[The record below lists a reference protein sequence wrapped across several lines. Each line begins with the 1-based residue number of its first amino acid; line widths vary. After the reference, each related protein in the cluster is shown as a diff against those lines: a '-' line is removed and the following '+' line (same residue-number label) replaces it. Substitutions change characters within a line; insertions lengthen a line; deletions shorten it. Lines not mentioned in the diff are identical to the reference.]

1 MSDSRREFIKKAT
14 LLTGAAGIFNV
25 LPSSIQKAMA
35 IDAAPG
41 STYMDAEHVV
51 FLMQEN
57 RSFDHCFGTLKGV
70 RGFNDPRAI
79 RLANQ
84 NPVWLQ
90 SNAEGKTYAPFRLNL
105 KDTNA
110 TWMNSLPHSW
120 ENQVDASNGG
130 KHDRWLDSKKSG
142 NKRFAEMP
150 LTMGYYNR
158 EDLPYYYALADAFTV
173 CDQHFCSSLTGTSPN
188 RLFFLSGTIRE
199 QQNEE
204 SPAHLWND
212 QIDHKDLHWT
222 TFPERLEELGIS
234 WKTYQNELSIPVGFE
249 GEEEEWLANFTDND
263 LEFFKQFN
271 VRLHPEHLDF
281 MEKYALK
288 LKEEI
293 TLLQTKIKKNASD
306 KGLADQLQKKEEKLL
321 KVKADQQIW
330 NKTKFEQ
337 LSAQEKSIHQ
347 KAFVTNSGDPD
358 YHQLVDLSYDDNGT
372 QRTMKVP
379 KGDVL
384 HQFRQDVEE
393 GKLPTVS
400 WLVPPCNFSDHP
412 GAPWYGAWY
421 ISEVMDILTK
431 NEEVWKKTIFILTY
445 DENDGY
451 FDHIPPFLPPHTD
464 KPETGKAS
472 NGIDTRVEHVSM
484 EQEMA
489 GTMKEKR
496 ESAVGLGFRVPMVVV
511 SPWTKGGW
519 VNSEVFDHT
528 SNLQFLEHLLSAKTG
543 KKVLQPQI
551 SDWRR
556 TVTGNLTS
564 VFRTA
569 DQASSPYPDPIAK
582 QAFMQGIYNAKF
594 KALPAGFH
602 AFSNEEIAQAKTH
615 TLPSGFLPVQEKGVK
630 PSSALPYQLYVSAN
644 YDAAIKG
651 IKLDFESRDQV
662 FGSQTAGA
670 PFTLYLPGKTVQK
683 EKDGHL
689 RWGHMHSRN
698 YAVKSR
704 DHISDLLPLDI
715 FEDANYHIQVYGPNG
730 YFREFKGNSAD
741 PEIQLSCEYQQDRI
755 NIRKLSGNVELK
767 LFNLN
772 PRKTYEVTVI
782 DHAYG
787 TKPKNIRLTGK
798 GKAAIV
804 DLTSSYGWYDFSVF
818 VKGNS
823 SYEHRFAG
831 RVETGKPSYTDPFM
845 GRALD
850 STYDL

>member
-1 MSDSRREFIKKAT
+1 MIDSRREFIKKAT
-14 LLTGAAGIFNV
+14 LLTGAAGIFNA
-25 LPSSIQKAMA
+25 LPASIQKAMA

-79 RLANQ
+79 RLDNQ

-130 KHDRWLDSKKSG
+130 KHDGWLDSKKSG
-142 NKRFAEMP
+142 NKDFAAMP

-173 CDQHFCSSLTGTSPN
+173 CDQHFCSALTGTSPN

-199 QQNEE
+199 QQNEG

-249 GEEEEWLANFTDND
+249 GEEDDWLANFTDND

-271 VRLHPEHLDF
+271 VRLHPKHLDF
-281 MEKYALK
+281 MEKYALQ
-288 LKEEI
+288 LPEEI
-293 TLLQTKIKKNASD
+293 LLLKQKIKKNAAD
-306 KGLADQLQKKEEKLL
+306 KDLKKELQKKEEQLL
-321 KVKADQQIW
+321 KIKADQQIW
-330 NKTKFEQ
+330 NKAKFET
-337 LSAQEKSIHQ
+337 LSAREKSIHQ

-358 YHQLVDLSYDDNGT
+358 YHELVDMSYDDNGK

-384 HQFRQDVEE
+384 HQFRQDVEG

-421 ISEVMDILTK
+421 ISEAMDILTK

-451 FDHIPPFLPPHTD
+451 FDHIPPFLPPHTE
-464 KPETGKAS
+464 KPETGKVS
-472 NGIDTRVEHVSM
+472 LGIDTRVEHVSM

-489 GTMKEKR
+489 GSMKEKR
-496 ESAVGLGFRVPMVVV
+496 ASSIGLGFRVPMVVV

-556 TVTGNLTS
+556 TITGNLTS

-569 DQASSPYPDPIAK
+569 DQASSQHPDPVAK
-582 QAFMQGIYNAKF
+582 NAFIQSIYNAKF
-594 KALPAGFH
+594 KALPADFH
-602 AFSNEEIAQAKTH
+602 AFSKQEIAAAKTS
-615 TLPSGFLPVQEKGVK
+615 TPGSSLLPVQEKGIK
-630 PSSALPYQLYVSAN
+630 PSSALPYQLYVSAK
-644 YDAAIKG
+644 YDAAVKSV
-651 IKLDFESRDQV
+651 KLDFESRDEV
-662 FGSQTAGA
+662 FGSKTAGA
-670 PFTLYLPGKTVQK
+670 PFSLYLPGKTAK
-683 EKDGHL
+683 KGNKGNL
-689 RWGHMHSRN
+689 IWGQMHSRN
-698 YAVKSR
+698 YALKSK
-704 DHISDLLPLDI
+704 DKISDLLPLDI
-715 FEDANYHIQVYGPNG
+715 FEDQRYRIQIYGPNG
-730 YFREFKGNSAD
+730 YFREFKGSSGD
-741 PEIQLSCEYQQDRI
+741 PEIHVSCEYQQDRI
-755 NIRKLSGNVELK
+755 KTGQLSGNVELM
-767 LFNLN
+767 LFNLD
-772 PRKTYEVTVI
+772 PARTHEVTII

-787 TKPKNIRLTGK
+787 TKPKKISLTCK
-798 GKAAIV
+798 GKATIM
-804 DLTSSYGWYDFSVF
+804 DLSSSYGWYDFSVLIS
-818 VKGNS
+818 GS
-823 SYEHRFAG
+823 TSYEQRFAG

-845 GRALD
+845 GRAAAIFNH
-850 STYDL
+850 